1 MKTKKTIMKTNSK
14 YNTTQQEKICITNYA
29 FLDANEPFRFV
40 YPKAL
45 GGNFEGDFLV
55 VGNSSS
61 HGIIEKEIFISEKI
75 LELVPK
81 KSVSTKKKVYTL
93 GQMLPKYENFLKR
106 YIFFLD

>member
-45 GGNFEGDFLV
+45 GGNFEGSFLIS
-55 VGNSSS
+55 GNLFS

-75 LELVPK
+75 IELVPK